1 MKTDIIIKGAQ
12 EHNLKNIDLS
22 IPRNQLVVFTGV
34 SGSGKSSL
42 AFDTLYAEG
51 QRRYV
56 ESLSAYARQFLGQM
70 EKPKVDYIEGLSPA
84 ISIEQKSSSKNPR
97 STVGTATE
105 IYDYLRVLYA
115 RIGKQYCHNC
125 GEPVGSQTVDQMI
138 EHLMQSPLGT
148 KLQILAP
155 LVQNRKG
162 EHKDELEQLRQ
173 EGFVRVMING
183 QLRNLEED
191 IVLDKKSKHNIDV
204 VIDRIVLK
212 KGIESRLAESIEL
225 ALKLTEGTV
234 KIEFTDDNSEQIL
247 SAQNSCAKCNIGFEE
262 LSPQSFSFNSPLGA
276 CKLCNG
282 LGYKLEFD
290 PDLVVPDPELTIMEG
305 AIAAWGKLEAKQ
317 ESWTLNTVRN
327 LAKAY
332 NFSLTTPWY
341 QMPEI
346 VKQLV
351 LYGSKG
357 RKFKIAWQN
366 ERGSGEFMMRYEG
379 IIPQLERRMHET
391 TSEDMRRYYMQFIS
405 DKPCPECDG
414 RKLKPSSLAVRIGDK
429 NISQIT
435 SMSIA
440 QAHAFFSDLQLSGNR
455 LIIAAEVLKEIRNR
469 LGFLLSVGL
478 HYLSLDRRSPTLSGG
493 EAQRIRLASQIGS
506 QLVGVMY
513 ILDEPSIG
521 LHQRDNT
528 KLVDM
533 LLQLRDLGNSV
544 IVVEHDEDTMRSA
557 DLIVDFGPHA
567 GVFGGEIVAKGKI
580 DEIMLSENSLTGAY
594 LSGRMKIPIPT
605 RRVKPDE
612 RVIRIS
618 NATHNNLKDISV
630 DIPIGLF
637 VCVSGV
643 SGSGK
648 SSLINQTLS
657 PFLHNSF
664 YRSSH
669 KVGSNSSISGIEHID
684 KIISIDQQPI
694 GRTPRSNPCTYIKL
708 FDPIR
713 NLFSELPASKMR
725 GYKPGRFSFNVKGGR
740 CEACEGAGVKQIEMH
755 FMADIY
761 VTCEVCKGK
770 RYNQETLSVRYKGK
784 NIAEVLDMDVQ
795 EAVEFFEAIPSIRQ
809 KLQTLHEVGLDYIKL
824 GQSSTTLSGGEA
836 QRIKLSRE
844 LSKTSTGKTL
854 YLLDEPTTGLH
865 FDDIN
870 KLLKVL
876 QKLVAMGNT
885 VVVIEHN
892 LDVIKSADWVIDLG
906 PEGGDEGGMIIALG
920 TPEDIIACEDSAT
933 GYYLKQHFQRELG
946 TDNPHETGTIQ
957 PFIKPIDPAF
967 VKEKKPKARKP
978 KKAEIKLAPNH
989 LAISPETHE

>member
-1 MKTDIIIKGAQ
+1 MKTKILIKGAS
-12 EHNLKNIDLS
+12 EHNLKNIDLE

-97 STVGTATE
+97 STVGTITE
-105 IYDYLRVLYA
+105 IYDYLRVLFA
-115 RIGKQYCHNC
+115 RIGDQYCYNC
-125 GEPVGSQTVDQMI
+125 GDPVGSQSVDQMI
-138 EHLMQSPLGT
+138 GYLMQHPEGT
-148 KLQILAP
+148 KIQILAP

-162 EHKDELEQLRQ
+162 EHKEELDQLRS

-183 QLRNLEED
+183 VLRNLDEE
-191 IVLDKKSKHNIDV
+191 IVLDKKSKHTIDV
-204 VIDRIVLK
+204 VVDRLVIK
-212 KGIESRLAESIEL
+212 NGIESRLSDSLEL
-225 ALKLTEGTV
+225 AMKLTEGIV
-234 KIEFTDDNSEQIL
+234 KIDFTDESEPVIL
-247 SAQNSCAKCNIGFEE
+247 SSQNSCAKCNIGFEE
-262 LSPQSFSFNSPLGA
+262 LSPQSFSFNSPIGA
-276 CKLCNG
+276 CPSCNG

-290 PDLVVPDPELTIMEG
+290 PDLIVPDPQLSIMEG
-305 AIAAWGKLEAKQ
+305 AVLAWGKLEAKQ
-317 ESWTLNTVRN
+317 QSWTLNTVKN
-327 LAKAY
+327 LARAY
-332 NFSLTTPWY
+332 NFSLSMPWY
-341 QMPEI
+341 QLPNI
-346 VKQLV
+346 VKQLI

-357 RKFKIAWQN
+357 RKFKIAWNN
-366 ERGSGEFMMRYEG
+366 ERGSGEFMMRHEG
-379 IIPQLERRMHET
+379 VIPLLERRMHET
-391 TSEDMRRYYMQFIS
+391 TSEDMRRYYMQYIS
-405 DKPCPECDG
+405 DKPCPDCEG
-414 RKLKPSSLAVRIGDK
+414 KKLKPASLSVRIGGK
-429 NISQIT
+429 SIT
-435 SMSIA
+435 DITAMSIGESY
-440 QAHAFFSDLQLSGNR
+440 AFFDKLKLEGNKK
-455 LIIAAEVLKEIRNR
+455 IIAEEVLKETKAR

-478 HYLSLDRRSPTLSGG
+478 HYLNLDRRSPTLSGG

-528 KLVDM
+528 KLVTM
-533 LLQLRDLGNSV
+533 LCHLRDLGNTV

-557 DLIVDFGPHA
+557 DRIVDFGPRA
-567 GVFGGEIVAKGKI
+567 GIYGGQIVANGSFN
-580 DEIMLSENSLTGAY
+580 EIIEHPDSLTGAY
-594 LSGRMKIPIPT
+594 LSGRMCIPVPD

-612 RVIRIS
+612 RMIRIRG
-618 NATHNNLKDISV
+618 AKHNNLKNIDVS
-630 DIPIGLF
+630 IPLGML
-637 VCVSGV
+637 VCITGV

-648 SSLINQTLS
+648 SSLINQTLA
-657 PFLHNSF
+657 PFLNNHF

-669 KVGSNSSISGIEHID
+669 RVGKHAALEGFEHID
-684 KIISIDQQPI
+684 KIITIDQQPI

-713 NLFSELPASKMR
+713 NLFAELPASKMR

-740 CEACEGAGVKQIEMH
+740 CETCEGGGVKQIEMH

-795 EAVEFFEAIPSIRQ
+795 EAIEFFDAIPSIRQ
-809 KLQTLHEVGLDYIKL
+809 KLKTLHEVGLDYIKL

-844 LSKTSTGKTL
+844 LSKVSTGNTL
-854 YLLDEPTTGLH
+854 YMLDEPTTGLH

-892 LDVIKSADWVIDLG
+892 LDVIKCADWVIDMG
-906 PEGGDEGGMIIALG
+906 PEGGDDGGRIVAQG
-920 TPEDIIACEDSAT
+920 TPEDIIACPESYT
-933 GYYLKQHFQRELG
+933 GQHLKIHYDRDRCLDTVPAE
-946 TDNPHETGTIQ
+946 P
-957 PFIKPIDPAF
+957 DPP
-967 VKEKKPKARKP
+967 VKRRKP
-978 KKAEIKLAPNH
+978 KTRAK
-989 LAISPETHE
+989 

>member
-1 MKTDIIIKGAQ
+1 MKTEIVIKGAQ
-12 EHNLKNIDLS
+12 EHNLKNIELR
-22 IPRNQLVVFTGV
+22 IPRNKLVVFTGV

-56 ESLSAYARQFLGQM
+56 ESLSSYARQFLGQM

-84 ISIEQKSSSKNPR
+84 ISIEQKASSKNPR
-97 STVGTATE
+97 STVGTVTE
-105 IYDYLRVLYA
+105 IYDYLRVLFA

-125 GEPVGSQTVDQMI
+125 GDPVGSQTVDQMI
-138 EHLMQSPLGT
+138 EHLMQNPVGT
-148 KLQILAP
+148 KLQVLAP
-155 LVQNRKG
+155 TVQNRKG

-173 EGFVRVMING
+173 EGFIRVIING

-204 VIDRIVLK
+204 VIDRIAIK
-212 KGIESRLAESIEL
+212 KGIESRLAESLEL
-225 ALKLTEGTV
+225 AMKLTEGIV
-234 KIEFTDDNSEQIL
+234 KIDYPDENKISIL
-247 SAQNSCAKCNIGFEE
+247 SALNSCAKCNIGFEE

-276 CKLCNG
+276 CPLCGG

-290 PDLVVPDPELTIMEG
+290 PDLVVPDPELSIMEG
-305 AIAAWGKLEAKQ
+305 AVAAWGRLESKQ
-317 ESWTLNTVRN
+317 DSWTLNTARN

-332 NFSLTTPWY
+332 NFSLSTPWY
-341 QMPEI
+341 QLTEI
-346 VKQLV
+346 IKQLI

-357 RKFKIAWQN
+357 KKFKIAWQN
-366 ERGSGEFMMRYEG
+366 ERGSGEFMMRHEG

-405 DKPCPECDG
+405 DKPCPDCG
-414 RKLKPSSLAVRIGDK
+414 GKKLKPSSLSVRICDK
-429 NISQIT
+429 NISDIT
-435 SMSIA
+435 GMSIK
-440 QAHAFFSDLQLSGNR
+440 HAYEFFDKLVLSGND
-455 LIIAAEVLKEIRNR
+455 LIIAEEVLKEVKNR

-521 LHQRDNT
+521 LHQRDNA
-528 KLVDM
+528 KLVSM
-533 LLQLRDLGNSV
+533 LLRLKELGNTV
-544 IVVEHDEDTMRSA
+544 IVVEHDEDTMRNA
-557 DLIVDFGPHA
+557 DLIVDFGPRA
-567 GVFGGEIVAKGKI
+567 GIYGGEIVAKGTI
-580 DEIMLSENSLTGAY
+580 EEIKQHPDSLTGAY
-594 LSGRMKIPIPT
+594 LSGRLSIPT
-605 RRVKPDE
+605 PSRRVKPDE
-612 RVIRIS
+612 RFIRIIG
-618 NATHNNLKDISV
+618 ATHNNLKNLVV
-630 DIPIGLF
+630 DIPLGLF
-637 VCVSGV
+637 VCVTGV

-664 YRSSH
+664 FRSTH
-669 KVGSNSSISGIEHID
+669 KIGKVSSITGIEHID
-684 KIISIDQQPI
+684 KVISIDQQPI

-713 NLFSELPASKMR
+713 NLFAELPSAKMR

-770 RYNQETLSVRYKGK
+770 RYNQETLAIRYKGK
-784 NIAEVLDMDVQ
+784 NIAEILDMDVQ
-795 EAVEFFEAIPSIRQ
+795 EAVDFFEAIPSIRQ
-809 KLQTLHEVGLDYIKL
+809 KLSTLHEVGLDYIKL

-844 LSKTSTGKTL
+844 LSKTSTGNTL

-892 LDVIKSADWVIDLG
+892 LDVIKCADWVIDMG
-906 PEGGDEGGMIIALG
+906 PEGGDEGGEVMVCG
-920 TPEDIIACEDSAT
+920 TPEQVIDCANSAT
-933 GYYLKQHFQRELG
+933 GCYLKNLLERE
-946 TDNPHETGTIQ
+946 TASSVPVIIEEADS
-957 PFIKPIDPAF
+957 PILPK
-967 VKEKKPKARKP
+967 VEKKPKPRS
-978 KKAEIKLAPNH
+978 KAAMVKLPG
-989 LAISPETHE
+989 